1 MKPTDTLR
9 ALTVRSPL
17 GDVGARSAAGR
28 TLFAL
33 VSMALALP
41 ALLLPGREAVAQ
53 SPGGSTV
60 EMAIKFGEPKGIPL
74 YLDAYQP
81 AGAGPFGAVILVHG
95 GGWQFG
101 ERENLAEVARY
112 LADHGFAAFT
122 VDYRRSNRE
131 GAHYNPYPAAV
142 QDIRRAIR
150 WVRAHADTYHVDP
163 KRLGLLGSSAG
174 GQLVSLVGMQ
184 GRGGLDSGVRVKAVV
199 AWSGPQDMVELE
211 RDGIARARTAVEAFT
226 NCTAGLPACE
236 PILKEVSPLTYVDP
250 SDPPL
255 FFANG
260 THELVPLPGAEEMD
274 AALTAAGVPHQLV
287 VVPGSRHAQHY
298 SDSTAPG
305 LPTGQTVLQVS
316 LAWLQQWVNGV
327 RPKPSPTPAA
337 TTGSNHRAGGSTT
350 VALAAIGGGV
360 LLFVAATMV
369 VIMRRRARRAR
380 RVREWRE
387 GQSGSGHRD
396 GSRSRSSR
404 SGTRHHAL

>member
-1 MKPTDTLR
+1 MSPTRATSVGTLR
-9 ALTVRSPL
+9 ALIDPRTIFRRTLPFVTVAAMAAALPL
-17 GDVGARSAAGR
+17 GTA
-28 TLFAL
+28 T
-33 VSMALALP
+33 
-41 ALLLPGREAVAQ
+41 AQ
-53 SPGGSTV
+53 SPSPGSTV
-60 EMAIKFGEPKGIPL
+60 KTAIKFGEPKGIPL

-81 AGAGPFGAVILVHG
+81 AGDGPFGAIILVHG

-101 ERENLAEVARY
+101 ERENLAQVARY
-112 LADHGFAAFT
+112 LANKGFAAFT
-122 VDYRRSNRE
+122 IDYRRSNRQ

-150 WVRAHADTYHVDP
+150 WVRSHADTYHVDP

-174 GQLVSLVGMQ
+174 GQLVSLVGME
-184 GRGGLDSGVRVKAVV
+184 GRGHLDSGVRVKAIV

-236 PILKEVSPLTYVDP
+236 PILKEVSPLSYVDP

-260 THELVPLPGAEEMD
+260 THELVPLPGAQEMD
-274 AALTAAGVPHQLV
+274 AALTAAGVPHHLV

-298 SDSTAPG
+298 SDSSAPG
-305 LPTGQTVLQVS
+305 LPNGQTVLQAS

-327 RPKPSPTPAA
+327 RPTAPPTPAQTDQA
-337 TTGSNHRAGGSTT
+337 NSRSGSGSTELI
-350 VALAAIGGGV
+350 VLAVIAGAI
-360 LLFVAATMV
+360 LLFVAGSMV
-369 VIMRRRARRAR
+369 VVMRRRRRRAR

-387 GQSGSGHRD
+387 GQSESGHRD
-396 GSRSRSSR
+396 GGRSRSSR
-404 SGTRHHAL
+404 SRTRHHAL

>member
-1 MKPTDTLR
+1 M
-9 ALTVRSPL
+9 
-17 GDVGARSAAGR
+17 
-28 TLFAL
+28 
-33 VSMALALP
+33 
-41 ALLLPGREAVAQ
+41 AQ
-53 SPGGSTV
+53 SSGSSTV
-60 EMAIKFGEPKGIPL
+60 ETAIKFGEPKGIPL

-81 AGAGPFGAVILVHG
+81 AGTGPFGAVILVHG

-112 LADHGFAAFT
+112 LADNEFAAFT

-184 GRGGLDSGVRVKAVV
+184 GRGRLDSGVRVKAVV

-226 NCTAGLPACE
+226 NCTDGLPKCE
-236 PILKEVSPLTYVDP
+236 PILREVSPLTYVDP

-274 AALTAAGVPHQLV
+274 AALTASGVPHQLV

-298 SDSTAPG
+298 SDSIAPG
-305 LPTGQTVLQVS
+305 LPAGQTVMQAS
-316 LAWLQQWVNGV
+316 LAWLQEWVNGV
-327 RPKPSPTPAA
+327 KPRPSPTPAP
-337 TTGSNHRAGGSTT
+337 TTDSSHRAGGNAT
-350 VALAAIGGGV
+350 VLLAAIGGAV
-360 LLFVAATMV
+360 LLFVAATAV
-369 VIMRRRARRAR
+369 VILRRRARRAR
-380 RVREWRE
+380 RVREWRH
-387 GQSGSGHRD
+387 GQSGSGLHS
-396 GSRSRSSR
+396 GSRSRSTR
-404 SGTRHHAL
+404 SGTRHHAM